1 VFGKIGATVLPMNA
15 HSPSLSRLVFLA
27 ARLAM
32 ARARGKLNGEEPQ
45 PAPLAEGTRDETPS
59 VPQDETPSVPQDDS
73 LPVPQAET
81 PSVPQDETPPDAPV
95 ETPSAP
101 SVDVETAPPQ
111 SDFAAYARFASPLR
125 ANPYADFDDAERE
138 FYLKARLNLC
148 GSDCLA
154 HPCRALHRGKQNSRC
169 PHRMRRVHGRQYRSY
184 DPHAA
189 DPWVADRDIF
199 LYDTFAGMPRPDAT
213 DDVGLDDELKRIW
226 DVHRTDAD
234 GDAGSDWMRAG
245 IDVVRQRIEPLG
257 YPPERLH
264 FVKGMVEDTIPT
276 VMPPEIALLRLD
288 TDFYSSTKHEL
299 VHLYPRLASG
309 GVLIIDDYGA
319 MPGCRRAVD
328 EYAAEHQLRWFLT
341 RLDAHVRLLVKP

>member
-1 VFGKIGATVLPMNA
+1 LDN
-15 HSPSLSRLVFLA
+15 
-27 ARLAM
+27 
-32 ARARGKLNGEEPQ
+32 RAIER
-45 PAPLAEGTRDETPS
+45 
-59 VPQDETPSVPQDDS
+59 
-73 LPVPQAET
+73 
-81 PSVPQDETPPDAPV
+81 
-95 ETPSAP
+95 AP

-111 SDFAAYARFASPLR
+111 SDFAAYAHFASPLR

-138 FYLKARLNLC
+138 IYLKAHLNLC
-148 GSDCLA
+148 GSVEAIVSLI
-154 HPCRALHRGKQNSRC
+154 RAVRYIVENKIPGALIECGVFMGGNIEVMIRTLQTLG
-169 PHRMRRVHGRQYRSY
+169 
-184 DPHAA
+184 
-189 DPWVADRDIF
+189 VADRDIF
-199 LYDTFAGMPRPDAT
+199 LYDTFAGVPRPDAT

-226 DVHRTDAD
+226 DVFRTDAD
-234 GDAGSDWMRAG
+234 GNAGSDWMRAG
-245 IDVVRQRIEPLG
+245 IDVVRRRIEPLG

-288 TDFYSSTKHEL
+288 TDFYYSTKHEL